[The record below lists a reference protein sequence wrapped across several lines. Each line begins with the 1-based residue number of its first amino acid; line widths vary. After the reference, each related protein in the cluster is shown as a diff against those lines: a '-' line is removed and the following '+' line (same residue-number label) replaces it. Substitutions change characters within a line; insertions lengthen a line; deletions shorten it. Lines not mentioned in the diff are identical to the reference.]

1 MTRWHPL
8 AVRLRRERT
17 HVVLLG
23 LALAGLAGAHL
34 AVGVATHGEHV
45 VHVALELAFLLPIV
59 AAAAWF
65 GLLGGVGAAGAA
77 ALLLGAHALWSWR
90 GQPMEIANQL
100 GMTVVYLVVG
110 AVTGALVSAENRER
124 ERRVEQERRATR
136 EKVVEALA
144 ALQSALGF
152 RHEVS
157 RGHGKRVA
165 ELSVRLG
172 RALQL
177 DAERL
182 DRLRLAALVHDLGKI
197 GLPDDILLKPSELTA
212 EERHHLEQH
221 PLVAANILLH
231 VSGTEAVAE
240 IVLCHHERLDGSGY
254 PRGLTAPSISLE
266 SRILAVADV
275 YCALA
280 ELRPYRPVLA
290 TSTILALI
298 APLAGKLLDAQ
309 ACAAL
314 RDAVEEEAVR

>member
-124 ERRVEQERRATR
+124 ERRVEQERWATR

-221 PLVAANILLH
+221 PLVAANILL
-231 VSGTEAVAE
+231 
-240 IVLCHHERLDGSGY
+240 R
-254 PRGLTAPSISLE
+254 APSRGRSAGR
-266 SRILAVADV
+266 RIRGHGYV
-275 YCALA
+275 
-280 ELRPYRPVLA
+280 
-290 TSTILALI
+290 T
-298 APLAGKLLDAQ
+298 
-309 ACAAL
+309 
-314 RDAVEEEAVR
+314 